1 MKYYILFLFTFSFAS
16 IQAQTES
23 EAGSLVEMTQEYI
36 DAYIAQDFDKLAT
49 MTHPNIISMSG
60 SVDFVKRDI
69 EADYK
74 AISNMGFKYISG
86 KVGEPGEIFTSGAEL
101 LSFIP
106 QIFTIELNGE
116 EYLST
121 SYVLATSMT
130 KGKVWNFV
138 SLERQDVN
146 SIGVF
151 IPSYEERMGWPE
163 NGNMERVEK

>member
-1 MKYYILFLFTFSFAS
+1 MKYFIIFLFTFSLVTT
-16 IQAQTES
+16 QAQS
-23 EAGSLVEMTQEYI
+23 ETGSLEEMTQDYI
-36 DAYIAQDFDKLAT
+36 DAYIDQDFDKLAT

-60 SVDFVKRDI
+60 SVDFVKKDI

-74 AISNMGFKYISG
+74 AISNMGFKYING
-86 KVGEPGEIFTSGAEL
+86 KVGAPGEVYTSGAEL
-101 LSFIP
+101 LCFIP
-106 QIFTIELNGE
+106 QIFTIELNGD

-138 SLERQDVN
+138 SLERQDAN

-163 NGNMERVEK
+163 NGNMERIEK

>member
-1 MKYYILFLFTFSFAS
+1 MKYFILFLFTFSFATT
-16 IQAQTES
+16 QAQS
-23 EAGSLVEMTQEYI
+23 EMGSLTEMTQEYI

-69 EADYK
+69 EADYN
-74 AISNMGFKYISG
+74 AISNMGFKYVSG
-86 KVGEPGEIFTSGAEL
+86 TVGEPGEIFTSGAEL
-101 LSFIP
+101 LCFIP
-106 QIFTIELNGE
+106 QIFTIEMNGDK
-116 EYLST
+116 YLST

-138 SLERQDVN
+138 SLERQDVS
-146 SIGVF
+146 SIPVF

-163 NGNMERVEK
+163 NGNMEKIEE